1 MLRSRF
7 IVDSGTTLCCLL
19 GDPVSQSPSPG
30 MHNSGFR
37 SINLNFIYL
46 SFRVSEKEL
55 KNAIEGL
62 KTLGARGFNITI
74 PHKEAALKYVDRID
88 TISTDIGAINTVVND
103 DGELFGV
110 NTDVEGFINP
120 LKDNDIP
127 LKNKKCLILG
137 AGGAARSCITGL
149 VHEDCTDFVILNRHP
164 ERANQMTSYL
174 KKKIDFD
181 VNIDMMNRSNLDK
194 NISDSDLVINTTPIG
209 MYPHVGISPIP
220 KILLREDLLV
230 YDIVYKPV
238 KTKLIE
244 YAEMAGAKVIHGY
257 EMLVSQAAGSF
268 SLWTGSKAPMGVMR
282 RTALQILG
290 V

>member
-1 MLRSRF
+1 MLGSRF

-19 GDPVSQSPSPG
+19 GDPVAQSPSPG

-46 SFRVSEKEL
+46 SFRVTEEEL
-55 KNAIEGL
+55 KNAMEGL
-62 KTLGARGFNITI
+62 KTLGARGFNLTI
-74 PHKEAALKYVDRID
+74 PHKEIALKYVDKID

-103 DGELFGV
+103 NGELFGV

-120 LKDNDIP
+120 LKDHDIP
-127 LKNKKCLILG
+127 LKSKKCLILG
-137 AGGAARSCITGL
+137 AGGAARSCIAGL

-164 ERANQMTSYL
+164 ERANKMVSHL
-174 KKKIDFD
+174 NKKIDFD
-181 VNIDMMNRSNLDK
+181 ATIGMMDRSNLEK
-194 NISDSDLVINTTPIG
+194 YIGDSNLVVNTTPIG

-220 KILLREDLLV
+220 KNLLREELVV
-230 YDIVYKPV
+230 YDIVYKPI

-244 YAEMAGAKVIHGY
+244 YADMAGAKVIHGY

-268 SLWTGSKAPMGVMR
+268 SLWTGSKAPLGVMR